1 MNRTSL
7 EKKWIKQ
14 KERNR
19 QKEKTDRQIC
29 TPAHCIALSGY
40 LELFKNSFPQI
51 IFFRHKKKKNIQG
64 KKKHPRKKKTEI
76 ASGPNWPDGGLWEF
90 IRFKLVREFLPTRNN
105 GGCFK
110 HTP

>member
-14 KERNR
+14 IERNR
-19 QKEKTDRQIC
+19 KKEKTQ
-29 TPAHCIALSGY
+29 
-40 LELFKNSFPQI
+40 N
-51 IFFRHKKKKNIQG
+51 IFFRQKKKKNIQG